1 MASTSE
7 TISIVP
13 LADPALEEPEVREPE
28 VQEPEV
34 QEPEVREPKPK
45 RVRAK
50 APKEPTRRVRAPRP
64 SRAKQMPVEVIEP
77 EDEPPEPQL
86 GNDYILQHLL
96 NHRVRQR
103 VQREELYKS
112 FVSQF

>member
-1 MASTSE
+1 
-7 TISIVP
+7 
-13 LADPALEEPEVREPE
+13 
-28 VQEPEV
+28 
-34 QEPEVREPKPK
+34 
-45 RVRAK
+45 
-50 APKEPTRRVRAPRP
+50 
-64 SRAKQMPVEVIEP
+64 MPVEVIEP